1 MRYYVIYERADDGGW
16 GAYPPDIPGVGVVAN
31 TRAEARDSVRK
42 AIEMHLAGL
51 REDGL
56 PIPSH
61 RGNSLRPRS
70 RAVRDMFC

>member
-1 MRYYVIYERADDGGW
+1 MMAG

-51 REDGL
+51 REDGHL
-56 PIPSH
+56 
-61 RGNSLRPRS
+61 S
-70 RAVRDMFC
+70 RAIGAIH